1 MIAVWVAELILNFI
15 INNIGPYIY
24 NQAIGD
30 AYKLI
35 SERTEYT

>member
-1 MIAVWVAELILNFI
+1 MIS
-15 INNIGPYIY
+15 NIGPYIY

-35 SERTEYT
+35 SERTEDLYGLEKRRFGKT